1 MQGDFFLPLDPE
13 VEDGDCGGS
22 FEDGGDAAHE
32 GGVVAAFYFQLSV
45 FPLSIDGVLFFS
57 DGGGGLDGDGDF
69 DGVSCGDAAEDS
81 AGAVSCGTQVA
92 VFFYIGV
99 VVLAAF

>member
-1 MQGDFFLPLDPE
+1 MPLDPE
-13 VEDGDCGGS
+13 VEDGDGGGG

-32 GGVVAAFYFQLSV
+32 GGIVAAFYFQRGV
-45 FPLSIDGVLFFS
+45 VPLAIDGVLFFS

-81 AGAVSCGTQVA
+81 AGVVACGTHGA